1 MLDTVNFNTTQAEV
15 EGVNFLDE
23 IPPQL
28 NPDSIS
34 LHNYRG
40 EEVITGFLDNLKVS
54 VSRWQ
59 VRVGDG
65 SLCKFVFGDNFHTMQ
80 RADIKR
86 AVEALSDTLHI
97 PMGRAVITRLDVAE
111 NIVVKHPPQ
120 VYLNHLGALPFAK
133 RLANDGSLYY
143 AKRAGVLCFYDKVRE
158 QKSRNEPIPELYQSS
173 NVLRYEQRYMGRL
186 GEAFKVEAVNGS
198 MLYDER
204 FYIELLDRWRA
215 DYRAIKKINDITPN
229 FDFMKGK
236 KEFALLGKL
245 TYIEQMGGEVAM
257 MEQIAEA
264 QRQGKLT
271 KKQALDLREDIKNTC
286 KERASLTT
294 PSEAITELDK
304 KIAEAIRFYR

>member
-1 MLDTVNFNTTQAEV
+1 
-15 EGVNFLDE
+15 
-23 IPPQL
+23 
-28 NPDSIS
+28 
-34 LHNYRG
+34 
-40 EEVITGFLDNLKVS
+40 
-54 VSRWQ
+54 
-59 VRVGDG
+59 
-65 SLCKFVFGDNFHTMQ
+65 MQ
-80 RADIKR
+80 RADIKH

-120 VYLNHLGALPFAK
+120 VYLNHLGVLSYFHRLPQP
-133 RLANDGSLYY
+133 NSLYY
-143 AKRAGVLCFYDKVRE
+143 SKRGRQLVFYDKIQE
-158 QKSRNEPIPELYQSS
+158 QKEKGEPIPELYQSS

-215 DYRAIKKINDITPN
+215 DYRAIRKINDITPN

-236 KEFALLGKL
+236 KDFALLGKL

-271 KKQALDLREDIKNTC
+271 KKQAIDLREDIKNTC

>member
-1 MLDTVNFNTTQAEV
+1 MLDTVNFKITQAEV
-15 EGVNFLDE
+15 EGINFLE
-23 IPPQL
+23 VIPPHL
-28 NPDSIS
+28 NPDTLS

-40 EEVITGFLDNLKVS
+40 DEVVTGFLENLKVS
-54 VSRWQ
+54 ISKWQ
-59 VRVGDG
+59 VKIGDG

-86 AVEALSDTLHI
+86 AVEAISDSLHI
-97 PMGRAVITRLDVAE
+97 PITEAVITRLDLAE
-111 NIVVKHPPQ
+111 NIIVKHPPK
-120 VYLNHLGALPFAK
+120 VYLNHLGVMPLAK

-143 AKRAGVLCFYDKVRE
+143 TKRAEVLCFYDKVRE
-158 QKSRNEPIPELYQSS
+158 QKAKREPIPELYQSS

-186 GEAFKVEAVNGS
+186 GEAFKVESVRGS
-198 MLYDER
+198 ILYDER
-204 FYIELLDRWRA
+204 FYIELLNRWQA
-215 DYRAIKKINDITPN
+215 NYRAIKKINDITPN

-245 TYIEQMGGEVAM
+245 SYIEQMGGEVAM

-286 KERASLTT
+286 KERESLTT
-294 PSEAITELDK
+294 KSEAITELDK